1 MYGYKITDGAA
12 VVDEQEAEVIINIF
26 NGYISGMSLRD
37 AAINAGKPMVHSMV
51 KRIIRNFCYIGD
63 DFYPAILSRQTFSKA
78 NAELIRRAEKHG
90 SKKRLQPPQR
100 KKSSVCVWRH
110 TAVSARTTRNRHPV
124 MRARSS
130 TILSTSIPS
139 PNGSW
144 SGCTQMRVSAR
155 PRPKA
160 ERNPSIQWIQGAK
173 FS

>member
-1 MYGYKITDGAA
+1 MYGYKIIDGKA

-90 SKKRLQPPQR
+90 SKKRLQPPPI
-100 KKSSVCVWRH
+100 
-110 TAVSARTTRNRHPV
+110 RTEFFLSESTEHYDDPV
-124 MRARSS
+124 K
-130 TILSTSIPS
+130 
-139 PNGSW
+139 
-144 SGCTQMRVSAR
+144 Q
-155 PRPKA
+155 A
-160 ERNPSIQWIQGAK
+160 EYIYSLIEVIK
-173 FS
+173 

>member
-1 MYGYKITDGAA
+1 MRADIEGGVMYGYKIIDGKA

-90 SKKRLQPPQR
+90 SKKRLQPPPI
-100 KKSSVCVWRH
+100 H
-110 TAVSARTTRNRHPV
+110 TEFFLSESTEHYDDPV
-124 MRARSS
+124 K
-130 TILSTSIPS
+130 
-139 PNGSW
+139 
-144 SGCTQMRVSAR
+144 Q
-155 PRPKA
+155 A
-160 ERNPSIQWIQGAK
+160 EYIYSLIEVIK
-173 FS
+173 

>member
-1 MYGYKITDGAA
+1 MRADIEGGVMYGYKIIDGKA

-90 SKKRLQPPQR
+90 SKKRLQPPQ
-100 KKSSVCVWRH
+100 VH
-110 TAVSARTTRNRHPV
+110 TEFFFSEPTEHYDDP
-124 MRARSS
+124 
-130 TILSTSIPS
+130 IK
-139 PNGSW
+139 
-144 SGCTQMRVSAR
+144 Q
-155 PRPKA
+155 A
-160 ERNPSIQWIQGAK
+160 EYIYSLIEVIK
-173 FS
+173 

>member
-1 MYGYKITDGAA
+1 MYGYKIIDGKA

-90 SKKRLQPPQR
+90 SKKRLQPPPI
-100 KKSSVCVWRH
+100 H
-110 TAVSARTTRNRHPV
+110 TEFF
-124 MRARSS
+124 
-130 TILSTSIPS
+130 LSEPIEHYDDPIK
-139 PNGSW
+139 
-144 SGCTQMRVSAR
+144 Q
-155 PRPKA
+155 A
-160 ERNPSIQWIQGAK
+160 EYIYSLIEVIK
-173 FS
+173 

>member
-1 MYGYKITDGAA
+1 MRADIEGGVMYGYKIIDGKA

-90 SKKRLQPPQR
+90 SKKRLQPPPI
-100 KKSSVCVWRH
+100 H
-110 TAVSARTTRNRHPV
+110 TEFFLSE
-124 MRARSS
+124 S
-130 TILSTSIPS
+130 TEHYDDPIK
-139 PNGSW
+139 
-144 SGCTQMRVSAR
+144 Q
-155 PRPKA
+155 A
-160 ERNPSIQWIQGAK
+160 EYIYSLIEVIK
-173 FS
+173 